1 MRFTASSLAAAT
13 LLAGVV
19 SAAPAPARQGV
30 SKRVFKPAPL
40 DTRANSKASSSVL
53 ELKKVKNQNGATSH
67 SAARLKKGSS
77 SSTTSGSSTLISLIE
92 GEEFATSI
100 TVGSDSFD
108 VIVDTG
114 SSDLWL
120 VEKGFTCL
128 DENSKQVSESECV
141 FGPAWSPTSSFS
153 KISGEEFSISYGD
166 GEFAT
171 GVMGKDEVT
180 LAGISVEQELAAVTK
195 AYWTGD
201 GTTSGLVGLAY
212 PGITSAYST
221 RTEQQVE
228 YDPIITTLIDEGLI
242 DSYFSLAIERD
253 VSGAAGYIT
262 LGGLPPVNY
271 TDEWTST
278 DILVTTSDGKS
289 EGYAY
294 YTIDIDAVTLNGKS
308 LTSAGGSSI
317 QYIVDSGTTLNYYP
331 TSIAAE
337 VNAAFTPAAT
347 YSEEQGAYVVDC
359 NATAPAHGVTISG
372 TTYIINPLDMIL
384 DAGTDASGNTV
395 CISGV
400 VDGGSDYS
408 KDIFILGDVFLKNV
422 VAVFDVGAV
431 KLKFA
436 PREFY
441 DSNDVY

>member
-1 MRFTASSLAAAT
+1 MRFTAGSLAAAT

-19 SAAPAPARQGV
+19 SAAPAPARNGL
-30 SKRVFKPAPL
+30 SKRVYKPTGIAS
-40 DTRANSKASSSVL
+40 RASNKASSSVL
-53 ELKKVKNQNGATSH
+53 ELKKVKSSSGASR
-67 SAARLKKGSS
+67 SASRLKKTSS
-77 SSTTSGSSTLISLIE
+77 STTTSGSSTLISLFE

-100 TVGSDSFD
+100 TVGGASVD

-120 VEKGFTCL
+120 VEEGFTCL
-128 DENSKQVSESECV
+128 SENGKQVSESTCA
-141 FGPAWSPTSSFS
+141 FGPTWSPTSSFA

-180 LAGISVEQELAAVTK
+180 LAGISVEQELAGVTE
-195 AYWTGD
+195 AYWAGD

-221 RTEQQVE
+221 RTDRQVE
-228 YDPIITTLIDEGLI
+228 YDPIITTLVDEGII
-242 DSYFSLAIERD
+242 DSYFSIAIERD

-271 TDEWTST
+271 TDTWSST
-278 DILVTTSDGKS
+278 DILVTTSDGQD

-294 YTIDIDAVTLNGKS
+294 YTIEIDAVTLSGKS
-308 LTSAGGSSI
+308 LTAAGGSSI

-337 VNAAFTPAAT
+337 VNAAFSPAAT
-347 YSEEQGAYVVDC
+347 YSEDEGAYVVDC
-359 NATAPAHGVTISG
+359 DATAPAHGITIGG

-384 DAGTDASGNTV
+384 DAGTDDSGNTV
-395 CISGV
+395 CISGI
-400 VDGGSDYS
+400 VDGGDDYS
-408 KDIFILGDVFLKNV
+408 EDIFILGDVFLKNV
-422 VAVFDVGAV
+422 VAVFDVGDV
-431 KLKFA
+431 ELKFA

-441 DSNDVY
+441 DSNDTY